1 MTGTAQDFRE
11 GKAPAEPMA
20 RPRQDGSAGASPS
33 PAISV
38 LMPVYN
44 GARYLA
50 EAVESI
56 LAQTYRDFEFVIVDD
71 GSTDRSPTMLD
82 EYARRDARIKV
93 VRRANTGI
101 VGALN
106 NAIAESKAALIARM
120 DADDVSLPD
129 RLEKQVA
136 YMRDHPECVALG
148 SRVTGIDPYGCVLFQ
163 SEHKLAHDEID
174 AELLNGVG
182 WAIVHPAA
190 MLRRDAVEEVG
201 RYRPEWQWVEDL
213 DLFLRL
219 AEIGKLANLPDQ
231 LLRYRQHTESI
242 NRTRAAEQAR
252 LADACV
258 REAYRRRGR
267 EAPAGWRFV
276 PKLKP
281 SKPQQLQTWAWRAMK
296 SGNVPVARKHAV
308 ALWKAAPL
316 SVESWRTLLCA
327 MRGH

>member
-1 MTGTAQDFRE
+1 MTQTTA
-11 GKAPAEPMA
+11 PTV
-20 RPRQDGSAGASPS
+20 
-33 PAISV
+33 SV

-44 GARYLA
+44 AARYLA
-50 EAVESI
+50 EAVESV
-56 LAQTYRDFEFVIVDD
+56 LTQTFRDFEFVIVDD
-71 GSTDRSPTMLD
+71 GSTDRSPQMLD
-82 EYARRDARIKV
+82 EYARRDPRIKII
-93 VRRANTGI
+93 RRANTGI

-106 NAIAESKAALIARM
+106 DAIAGSTAELIARM
-120 DADDVSLPD
+120 DADDVSHPE

-136 YMRDHPECVALG
+136 YMRDHDECVALG
-148 SRVTGIDPYGCVLFQ
+148 SRVTGIDPYGCALFE
-163 SEHKLAHDEID
+163 SEHKLAHEEID
-174 AELLNGVG
+174 AELLKGVG
-182 WAIVHPAA
+182 WALVHPVS
-190 MLRRDAVEEVG
+190 MLRRESLQRVG
-201 RYRPEWQWVEDL
+201 LYRREWQWVDDL

-219 AEIGKLANLPDQ
+219 AETGKLANLPDP

-267 EAPAGWRFV
+267 DVPHGWKFV
-276 PKLKP
+276 PKPRP

-296 SGNVPVARKHAV
+296 SGNVEIARKHAV

-316 SVESWRTLLCA
+316 SVESWKTLLCA

>member
-1 MTGTAQDFRE
+1 MTQTSATAATVE
-11 GKAPAEPMA
+11 V
-20 RPRQDGSAGASPS
+20 
-33 PAISV
+33 SV
-38 LMPVYN
+38 VMPVYN
-44 GARYLA
+44 AARYLA
-50 EAVESI
+50 EAAESI

-71 GSTDRSPTMLD
+71 GSTDRSRQMLD
-82 EYARRDARIKV
+82 DFARRDARIKI
-93 VRRANTGI
+93 VRRPNTGI

-106 NAIAESKAALIARM
+106 DGIAASSAPLIARM
-120 DADDVSLPD
+120 DADDVSLPE

-136 YMRDHPECVALG
+136 YMREHAECVALG
-148 SRVTGIDPYGCVLFQ
+148 ARVTGIDPYGCMLFE

-182 WAIVHPAA
+182 WAIVHPVA
-190 MLRRDAVEEVG
+190 MLRRDALQQVG
-201 RYRPEWQWVEDL
+201 LYRREWQWVEDL

-219 AEIGKLANLPDQ
+219 AEIGRVVNVPER
-231 LLRYRQHTESI
+231 LLQYRQHTESI

-267 EAPAGWRFV
+267 DVPHGWSFV
-276 PKLKP
+276 PKPRP

-296 SGNVPVARKHAV
+296 AGNVPVARKHAV

-316 SVESWRTLLCA
+316 SVESWRTLYCA
-327 MRGH
+327 MRGR

>member
-1 MTGTAQDFRE
+1 
-11 GKAPAEPMA
+11 MA
-20 RPRQDGSAGASPS
+20 ATSPTV
-33 PAISV
+33 SV
-38 LMPVYN
+38 VMPVYN
-44 GARYLA
+44 AARYLA

-56 LAQTYRDFEFVIVDD
+56 LAQTFGDFEFVIVDD
-71 GSTDRSPTMLD
+71 GSTDRSPATLD
-82 EYARRDARIKV
+82 DYAARDARIRI

-106 NAIAESKAALIARM
+106 DALAESKAPLIARM
-120 DADDVSLPD
+120 DADDVSLPE

-136 YMRDHPECVALG
+136 YMRDHDECIALG
-148 SRVTGIDPYGCVLFQ
+148 SRVVGIDPYGCVLFQ

-174 AELLNGVG
+174 RELLNGVG
-182 WAIVHPAA
+182 WAIVHPVA
-190 MLRRDAVEEVG
+190 MLRRDAVERVG
-201 RYRPEWQWVEDL
+201 GYRREWQWVEDL

-242 NRTRAAEQAR
+242 NRTRAAEQAK

-258 REAYRRRGR
+258 REAYRRRGL
-267 EAPAGWRFV
+267 AVPDGWKFV

>member
-1 MTGTAQDFRE
+1 M
-11 GKAPAEPMA
+11 
-20 RPRQDGSAGASPS
+20 
-33 PAISV
+33 

-56 LAQTYRDFEFVIVDD
+56 LAQTFADFEFVIVDD
-71 GSTDRSPTMLD
+71 GSTDRSAAMLD
-82 EYARRDARIKV
+82 EYARRDPRIRII
-93 VRRANTGI
+93 RRPNTGI

-106 NAIAESKAALIARM
+106 DAIAESSAPLIARM
-120 DADDVSLPD
+120 DADDVSLPQ
-129 RLEKQVA
+129 RVEKQVA
-136 YMRDHPECVALG
+136 YMGEHPECVALG
-148 SRVTGIDPYGCVLFQ
+148 SRVIGIDPYGCVLFE
-163 SEHKLAHDEID
+163 SEHKLAHEEID
-174 AELLNGVG
+174 KELLNGVG
-182 WAIVHPAA
+182 WAIVHPVA
-190 MLRRDAVEEVG
+190 MLRRHAVERVG
-201 RYRPEWQWVEDL
+201 RYRKQWQWVEDL

-242 NRTRAAEQAR
+242 NRTRSAEQAR

-258 REAYRRRGR
+258 REAYRRRGS
-267 EAPAGWRFV
+267 EAPQGWKFI
-276 PKLKP
+276 PKQKP

-308 ALWKAAPL
+308 ELWKTAPL
-316 SVESWRTLLCA
+316 SIESWRTLLCA

>member
-1 MTGTAQDFRE
+1 MTATA
-11 GKAPAEPMA
+11 PTV
-20 RPRQDGSAGASPS
+20 
-33 PAISV
+33 SV

-56 LAQTYRDFEFVIVDD
+56 LAQTFGDFEFVIVDD
-71 GSTDRSPTMLD
+71 GSTDRSPGMLD
-82 EYARRDARIKV
+82 EYAKRDSRVRIIRRP
-93 VRRANTGI
+93 NMGI

-106 NAIAESKAALIARM
+106 DAIAESKGELIARM
-120 DADDVSLPD
+120 DADDASEPQ

-136 YMRDHPECVALG
+136 YMREHAECVALG

-174 AELLNGVG
+174 GELLNGVG
-182 WAIVHPAA
+182 WAIVHPVA
-190 MLRRDAVEEVG
+190 MLRRETVEQVG
-201 RYRPEWQWVEDL
+201 RYRREWQWVEDL

-219 AEIGKLANLPDQ
+219 AEIGKLANLPDH

-242 NRTRAAEQAR
+242 NRTRAAEQAK

-258 REAYRRRGR
+258 REAYRRRGK
-267 EAPAGWRFV
+267 EVPAAWKFV
-276 PKLKP
+276 PKPKP

-296 SGNVPVARKHAV
+296 TGNVPVARKHAV
-308 ALWKAAPL
+308 ALWKTAPL
-316 SVESWRTLLCA
+316 SIESWRTLICA

>member
-1 MTGTAQDFRE
+1 MTATAPI
-11 GKAPAEPMA
+11 APAV
-20 RPRQDGSAGASPS
+20 
-33 PAISV
+33 SV

-44 GARYLA
+44 AARYLA
-50 EAVESI
+50 EAVESV
-56 LAQTYRDFEFVIVDD
+56 LAQTFRDFEFVIVDD
-71 GSTDRSPTMLD
+71 GSTDRSPAMLD
-82 EYARRDARIKV
+82 EYAKRDSRIRIIRRP
-93 VRRANTGI
+93 NTGI

-106 NAIAESKAALIARM
+106 DAIEESKAALIARM

-136 YMRDHPECVALG
+136 YLRDHAECVALG
-148 SRVTGIDPYGCVLFQ
+148 SRVVGIDPYGCVLFQ
-163 SEHKLAHDEID
+163 SEHKLTHEEID

-182 WAIVHPAA
+182 WSIVHPVA
-190 MLRRDAVEEVG
+190 MLRRDAVEKVG
-201 RYRPEWQWVEDL
+201 LYRRQWQYVEDL

-219 AEIGKLANLPDQ
+219 AETGKLANLPDR

-242 NRTRAAEQAR
+242 NRTRAAEQAT

-258 REAYRRRGR
+258 REAYRRRGL
-267 EAPAGWRFV
+267 AVPQGWKFT
-276 PKLKP
+276 PKPKP
-281 SKPQQLQTWAWRAMK
+281 SKRAMK

>member
-1 MTGTAQDFRE
+1 
-11 GKAPAEPMA
+11 MA
-20 RPRQDGSAGASPS
+20 AATPTV
-33 PAISV
+33 SV

-44 GARYLA
+44 AERYLD

-56 LAQTYRDFEFVIVDD
+56 LAQTFRDFEFVIVDD
-71 GSTDRSPTMLD
+71 GSTDRSPQMLD
-82 EYARRDARIKV
+82 GYAKRDMRVRI
-93 VRRANTGI
+93 VRRPNTGI

-106 NAIAESKAALIARM
+106 DGLAQCKAELVARM
-120 DADDVSLPD
+120 DADDVSTPD

-136 YMRDHPECVALG
+136 YMREHPECVALG
-148 SRVTGIDPYGCVLFQ
+148 ARVVGIDPYGQVLFH
-163 SEHKLAHDEID
+163 SEHKLAHYEID

-182 WAIVHPAA
+182 WALVHPAT
-190 MLRRDAVEEVG
+190 MLRMHSLQRVG
-201 RYRPEWQWVEDL
+201 FYRKEWQWVEDL

-242 NRTRAAEQAR
+242 NRTRAGQQAT
-252 LADACV
+252 LADGCV

-267 EAPAGWRFV
+267 EVPAGWKFV
-276 PKLKP
+276 PKPKP
-281 SKPQQLQTWAWRAMK
+281 SKPQQLQTWAWKAMK
-296 SGNVPVARKHAV
+296 AGNVPVARKHAV

>member
-1 MTGTAQDFRE
+1 MTAT
-11 GKAPAEPMA
+11 
-20 RPRQDGSAGASPS
+20 SPTV
-33 PAISV
+33 SV

-56 LAQTYRDFEFVIVDD
+56 LAQTFGDFEFVIVDD
-71 GSTDRSPTMLD
+71 GSTDRSPAMLD
-82 EYARRDARIKV
+82 EYAKRDSRIRI
-93 VRRANTGI
+93 VRRPNTGI

-106 NAIAESKAALIARM
+106 DAIAASKAPLIARM
-120 DADDVSLPD
+120 DADDVALPE
-129 RLEKQVA
+129 RLKKQVA
-136 YMRDHPECVALG
+136 YLREHAECVALG
-148 SRVTGIDPYGCVLFQ
+148 SRVVGIDPYGCVLFQ
-163 SEHKLAHDEID
+163 SEHKLAHGEID
-174 AELLNGVG
+174 GELLNGVG

-190 MLRRDAVEEVG
+190 MLRREAVENVG
-201 RYRPEWQWVEDL
+201 GYRRQWQWVEDL

-242 NRTRAAEQAR
+242 NRTRSAEQAK

-258 REAYRRRGR
+258 REAYRRRGL
-267 EAPAGWRFV
+267 PVPDGWKFT
-276 PKLKP
+276 PKPKP

-308 ALWKAAPL
+308 ALWKTAPL
-316 SVESWRTLLCA
+316 SIESWRTLLCA

>member
-1 MTGTAQDFRE
+1 MTAT
-11 GKAPAEPMA
+11 
-20 RPRQDGSAGASPS
+20 SPTV
-33 PAISV
+33 SV

-56 LAQTYRDFEFVIVDD
+56 LAQTFGDFEFVIVDD
-71 GSTDRSPTMLD
+71 GSSDRSPQMLD
-82 EYARRDARIKV
+82 EYARRDPRVRI

-106 NAIAESKAALIARM
+106 DAIAESKAPLIARM
-120 DADDVSLPD
+120 DADDVSLPE

-136 YMRDHPECVALG
+136 YLRDHDECVALG
-148 SRVTGIDPYGCVLFQ
+148 SRVTGIDPYGCVLFE
-163 SEHKLAHDEID
+163 SEHKLAHEQID
-174 AELLNGVG
+174 SELLNGVG
-182 WAIVHPAA
+182 WAIVHPVA
-190 MLRRDAVEEVG
+190 MLRREAVQAVG
-201 RYRPEWQWVEDL
+201 GYRREWQWVEDL

-219 AEIGKLANLPDQ
+219 AETGKLANLPDH

-242 NRTRAAEQAR
+242 NRTRAAEQAK
-252 LADACV
+252 LADVCV

-267 EAPAGWRFV
+267 EVPAGWKFV
-276 PKLKP
+276 PKIKP

-296 SGNVPVARKHAV
+296 SGNVPAARKHAV

>member
-1 MTGTAQDFRE
+1 
-11 GKAPAEPMA
+11 MA
-20 RPRQDGSAGASPS
+20 ATSRTV
-33 PAISV
+33 SV

-56 LAQTYRDFEFVIVDD
+56 LAQTFADFEFVIVDD
-71 GSTDRSPTMLD
+71 GSTDRSAAMLD
-82 EYARRDARIKV
+82 EYARRDPRIRII
-93 VRRANTGI
+93 RRPNTGI

-106 NAIAESKAALIARM
+106 DAIAESSAPLIARM
-120 DADDVSLPD
+120 DADDVSLPQ
-129 RLEKQVA
+129 RVEKQVA
-136 YMRDHPECVALG
+136 YMGEHPECVALG
-148 SRVTGIDPYGCVLFQ
+148 SRVIGIDPYGCVLFE
-163 SEHKLAHDEID
+163 SEHKLAHEEID
-174 AELLNGVG
+174 KELLNGVG
-182 WAIVHPAA
+182 WAIVHPVA
-190 MLRRDAVEEVG
+190 MLRRHAVERVG
-201 RYRPEWQWVEDL
+201 RYRKQWQWVEDL

-242 NRTRAAEQAR
+242 NRTRSAEQAR

-258 REAYRRRGR
+258 REAYRRRGS
-267 EAPAGWRFV
+267 EAPQGWKFI
-276 PKLKP
+276 PKQKP

-308 ALWKAAPL
+308 ELWKTAPL
-316 SVESWRTLLCA
+316 SIESWRTLLCA

>member
-1 MTGTAQDFRE
+1 MPQV
-11 GKAPAEPMA
+11 
-20 RPRQDGSAGASPS
+20 
-33 PAISV
+33 SV

-44 GARYLA
+44 AGRYLA
-50 EAVESI
+50 EAVDSI
-56 LAQTYRDFEFVIVDD
+56 LAQSFRDFEFVIVDD
-71 GSTDRSPTMLD
+71 GSTDRSGAMLD
-82 EYARRDARIKV
+82 AYAKKDARIRI

-101 VGALN
+101 VAALN
-106 NAIAESKAALIARM
+106 DGLNECRGEFVARM

-129 RLEKQVA
+129 RFEKQLTYLRQHHEV
-136 YMRDHPECVALG
+136 VALG
-148 SRVTGIDPYGCVLFQ
+148 GRVIGIDPYGEVLFN
-163 SEHKLAHDEID
+163 SEHKLTHDEID

-182 WAIVHPAA
+182 WALVHPSV
-190 MLRRDAVEEVG
+190 MFRRDAVERAG
-201 RYRPEWQWVEDL
+201 RYRAEWQWVEDL

-219 AEIGKLANLPDQ
+219 AETGKLANLTDVV
-231 LLRYRQHTESI
+231 LRYRQHTESI
-242 NRTRAAEQAR
+242 NRTRAGQQAQ

-258 REAYRRRGR
+258 RQAYRRRGR
-267 EAPAGWRFV
+267 EVPAGWKFV
-276 PKLKP
+276 PKAKP

>member
-1 MTGTAQDFRE
+1 MTRTSPTAAVE
-11 GKAPAEPMA
+11 V
-20 RPRQDGSAGASPS
+20 
-33 PAISV
+33 SV
-38 LMPVYN
+38 VMPVYN
-44 GARYLA
+44 AARYLA

-56 LAQTYRDFEFVIVDD
+56 LAQTFREFEFVIVDD
-71 GSTDRSPTMLD
+71 GSTDRSRQMLD
-82 EYARRDARIKV
+82 EYARRDARIKII
-93 VRRANTGI
+93 RRPNTGI

-106 NAIAESKAALIARM
+106 DGIAGSSTPLIARM
-120 DADDVSLPD
+120 DADDVSSPQ

-136 YMRDHPECVALG
+136 YMREHPECVALG
-148 SRVTGIDPYGCVLFQ
+148 ARVTGIDPYGCVLFE

-190 MLRRDAVEEVG
+190 MLRRDALQRVG
-201 RYRPEWQWVEDL
+201 GYRREWQWVEDL

-219 AEIGKLANLPDQ
+219 AEIGRVANLSQ
-231 LLRYRQHTESI
+231 RLLQYRQHTESI

-267 EAPAGWRFV
+267 EVPAGWKFV
-276 PKLKP
+276 PKPRP
-281 SKPQQLQTWAWRAMK
+281 SKPQQLQTWAWRAMR

-316 SVESWRTLLCA
+316 SVESWRTLYCA

>member
-1 MTGTAQDFRE
+1 MTPTATTAAAAA
-11 GKAPAEPMA
+11 APP
-20 RPRQDGSAGASPS
+20 GV
-33 PAISV
+33 SV

-44 GARYLA
+44 AARYLA
-50 EAVESI
+50 EAIESI
-56 LAQTYRDFEFVIVDD
+56 LAQTFREFELVIVDD
-71 GSTDRSPTMLD
+71 GSSDRSPAIID
-82 EYARRDARIKV
+82 AYARRDARIKV
-93 VRRANTGI
+93 IRRANTGI

-106 NAIAESKAALIARM
+106 DAIGQSKGDLLARM
-120 DADDVSLPD
+120 DADDVSLPQ

-136 YMRDHPECVALG
+136 YMREHDECVALG
-148 SRVTGIDPYGCVLFQ
+148 ARVIGIDPYGCVLFQ
-163 SEHKLAHDEID
+163 SEHKLTHDEID

-182 WAIVHPAA
+182 WAIVHPVS
-190 MLRRDAVEEVG
+190 MIRRDALQRVG
-201 RYRPEWQWVEDL
+201 PYRKEWQYVEDL

-219 AEIGKLANLPDQ
+219 AETGKLANLPDQ

-252 LADACV
+252 LAEACV

-267 EAPAGWRFV
+267 TVPAGWTFT

-296 SGNVPVARKHAV
+296 AGNVPVARKHAV
-308 ALWKAAPL
+308 ALWRAAPL

>member
-1 MTGTAQDFRE
+1 MTAT
-11 GKAPAEPMA
+11 
-20 RPRQDGSAGASPS
+20 SPTV
-33 PAISV
+33 SV

-82 EYARRDARIKV
+82 EYARRDSRVRI
-93 VRRANTGI
+93 VRRGNTGI

-106 NAIAESKAALIARM
+106 DAIADSKAPLIARM

-129 RLEKQVA
+129 RLEKQVG
-136 YMRDHPECVALG
+136 YMREHEECVALG

-163 SEHKLAHDEID
+163 SEHKLEHAEID
-174 AELLNGVG
+174 GELLNGVG
-182 WAIVHPAA
+182 WAIVHPVA
-190 MLRRDAVEEVG
+190 MLRREAVEKVG
-201 RYRPEWQWVEDL
+201 GYRREWQWVEDL

-231 LLRYRQHTESI
+231 LLCYRQHTESI
-242 NRTRAAEQAR
+242 NRTRAAEQAK

-258 REAYRRRGR
+258 REAYRRRGNQV
-267 EAPAGWRFV
+267 PAGWKFV
-276 PKLKP
+276 PKPRP

-296 SGNVPVARKHAV
+296 AGNVEAARKHAV